1 MQPTPHDERP
11 RDARGKDACL
21 GEALD
26 WIVRLNRL
34 RANDKEVRALAIWC
48 ARSAAHAEAWRE
60 AMALW
65 GLLLPAARGTVPSQ
79 TQTQQTQSQSRSARR
94 PGAAHQRQIA
104 RTPRDIRI
112 TDRSAASGA
121 ASSDTP
127 FPHFRSRQSWS

>member
-11 RDARGKDACL
+11 SNARSKDACL
-21 GEALD
+21 SEALD

-34 RANDKEVRALAIWC
+34 RASDKEVRALAIWC
-48 ARSAAHAEAWRE
+48 ARSAAHARAWRE

-65 GLLLPAARGTVPSQ
+65 GLLLPAARCI
-79 TQTQQTQSQSRSARR
+79 AHR
-94 PGAAHQRQIA
+94 PRIA

-112 TDRSAASGA
+112 ADRSA

-127 FPHFRSRQSWS
+127 SPHYRRRQSWS